1 MQWALGVLGW
11 SPKQFWSATPIE
23 LRCAIKGWKIANGV
37 DEEAILRKGR
47 PVLTKNEI
55 EELRELMEDHG
66 D

>member
-11 SPKQFWSATPIE
+11 SPKQFWSSTPIE

-37 DEEAILRKGR
+37 DEEVNDKGQSILSKDD
-47 PVLTKNEI
+47 VD
-55 EELRELMEDHG
+55 ELKQLMEDHG

>member
-23 LRCAIKGWKIANGV
+23 LRCAINGWKIANGV
-37 DEEAILRKGR
+37 DEETTDKGQPILS
-47 PVLTKNEI
+47 KNEI
-55 EELRELMEDHG
+55 EELRELMDDHG